1 MKTTNLIGG
10 EIQFN
15 VSNEK
20 SEVLANRRRFIRLV
34 GGGSVLAVMPL
45 AVGCSSVVPENT
57 VQAWA
62 TPKAELGAR
71 EFMLAHALLAPN
83 PHNRQPWLADL
94 RRPDEI
100 TLVCD
105 KDRLLPETDPFGRQI
120 LLGCGAFI
128 ELATIAAAQRGYRTI
143 VELFPQGAPAMDRLP
158 GGTTVATLKLVR
170 DTNQKPDPLFAQIQR
185 RHTNKGAYDN
195 AKVVAPSAWQQ
206 LTGIATSFGLTAGS
220 ITDEKRVAGIRQ
232 LTRASY
238 ETEMIT
244 KRTWLETANLLR
256 IGPDE
261 VNQHRDGI
269 AVMGI
274 MPRVLTA
281 AGMFDRFAIPVR
293 GDSNFNRLMERW
305 APFETG
311 SGYYWMASKGND
323 RNAQVNSGRA
333 YVRTHLQAT
342 ALGVDM
348 HPLSQAVQEFV
359 EVRAQYTG
367 LHSLLG
373 FDAATTTVQMLCRVG
388 YGQVAAL
395 PTPRRDLKGMI
406 QV

>member
-1 MKTTNLIGG
+1 MNITTPQVPN
-10 EIQFN
+10 
-15 VSNEK
+15 
-20 SEVLANRRRFIRLV
+20 NRRRFIRLI
-34 GGGSVLAVMPL
+34 GGGTVAAAVPL
-45 AVGCSSVVPENT
+45 ALGCSSVVPEIT

-62 TPKAELGAR
+62 TPSADLGLR

-94 RRPDEI
+94 RRPNEI

-143 VELFPQGAPAMDRLP
+143 VELFPQGAPAMDKLP
-158 GGTTVATLKLVR
+158 GGSTVATLKLVL
-170 DTNQKPDPLFAQIQR
+170 DANQKPDPLFGQILR
-185 RHTNKGAYDN
+185 RHTNKGVYDN
-195 AKVVAPSAWQQ
+195 AKIIDPSQWQQ
-206 LTGIATSFGLTAGS
+206 LTAIATGFGLEAGS
-220 ITDEKRVAGIRQ
+220 IIDEKRVTRVRQ

-238 ETEMIT
+238 ETEMTT
-244 KRTWLETANLLR
+244 KRTWLESANLLR

-261 VNQHRDGI
+261 VSQHRDGI
-269 AVMGI
+269 TVMGL
-274 MPRVLTA
+274 MPRLLTA
-281 AGMFDRFAIPVR
+281 AGMFDRFAIPVP
-293 GDSNFNRLMERW
+293 GDSNFKRIMERW
-305 APFETG
+305 VPFETG
-311 SGYYWMASKGND
+311 SGYYWLSSKGND
-323 RNAQVNSGRA
+323 RIAQVNSGRA

-342 ALGVDM
+342 ALGIDM

-359 EVRAQYTG
+359 EVRPQYTG
-367 LHSLLG
+367 LHALLG
-373 FDAATTTVQMLCRVG
+373 FDAADKTVQMLCRVG

-395 PTPRRDLKGMI
+395 PTPRRDLKGMV

>member
-1 MKTTNLIGG
+1 MKKTNVIGC
-10 EIQFN
+10 EIQSKISR
-15 VSNEK
+15 VTPQA
-20 SEVLANRRRFIRLV
+20 LANRRRFIRLV
-34 GGGSVLAVMPL
+34 GGGLVLAVMPL

-62 TPKAELGAR
+62 TPKAELGVR
-71 EFMLAHALLAPN
+71 EFMLAYALLAPN

-206 LTGIATSFGLTAGS
+206 LTGIAA
-220 ITDEKRVAGIRQ
+220 
-232 LTRASY
+232 
-238 ETEMIT
+238 
-244 KRTWLETANLLR
+244 
-256 IGPDE
+256 
-261 VNQHRDGI
+261 
-269 AVMGI
+269 
-274 MPRVLTA
+274 
-281 AGMFDRFAIPVR
+281 
-293 GDSNFNRLMERW
+293 
-305 APFETG
+305 
-311 SGYYWMASKGND
+311 
-323 RNAQVNSGRA
+323 
-333 YVRTHLQAT
+333 
-342 ALGVDM
+342 
-348 HPLSQAVQEFV
+348 
-359 EVRAQYTG
+359 
-367 LHSLLG
+367 
-373 FDAATTTVQMLCRVG
+373 
-388 YGQVAAL
+388 
-395 PTPRRDLKGMI
+395 
-406 QV
+406 